1 VLAIIDINKPAH
13 SIFSGIIMIII
24 IIINRFVW
32 CHQVVTSEAL
42 GAGSVLVSGERRESL
57 GEEESL

>member
-1 VLAIIDINKPAH
+1 LAIL
-13 SIFSGIIMIII
+13 GCYIII
-24 IIINRFVW
+24 IIIIIIIMNRFVQR
-32 CHQVVTSEAL
+32 HEVVTLEAL